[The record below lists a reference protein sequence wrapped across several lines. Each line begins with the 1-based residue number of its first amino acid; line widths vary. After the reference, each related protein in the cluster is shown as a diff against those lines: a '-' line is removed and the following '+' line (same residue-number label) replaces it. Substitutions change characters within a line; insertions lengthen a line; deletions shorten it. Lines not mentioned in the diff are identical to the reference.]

1 MSVRGPQLLQFLAT
15 DAQADR
21 VVPPTG
27 FTARLTIFA
36 AGAMAFLAV
45 FALALSLASGRLADR
60 WGDALAKSAT
70 IRITAPADQMD
81 IQALA
86 VMEVLAT
93 TPGVKSARPL
103 SDEEQRALLEPWF
116 GPNLPLDRLPIPRL
130 IELIEDENGV
140 DAEGLRARL
149 AGEAPGAVLDDHN
162 RWREPLVRAADRLRM
177 LAYVAMVLITA
188 LAGVVIT
195 LAASAALS
203 ANEQVIRVLRLVGA
217 QDSYIARAFVRRY
230 TLRAL
235 IGAAVGTGLGM
246 IAMLLL
252 PATGDQ
258 GNFLTGLGFQG
269 SHWLVPAAI
278 PPLAALVAFIAT
290 RQAALATL
298 QEKR

>member
-1 MSVRGPQLLQFLAT
+1 MNINLSQILQLVSG

-60 WGDALAKSAT
+60 WGQALAKSAT
-70 IRITAPADQMD
+70 IRITAPADQID

-93 TPGVKSARPL
+93 TPGVKEARPL
-103 SDEEQRALLEPWF
+103 SDDEQRKLLEPWF
-116 GPNLPLDRLPIPRL
+116 GPDLPLERLPVPRL
-130 IELIEDENGV
+130 IEVIEDDQGV
-140 DAEGLRARL
+140 DADGLRARL
-149 AGEAPGAVLDDHN
+149 AGEAPGAIFDDHN
-162 RWREPLVRAADRLRM
+162 RWREPLVRAAGRLR
-177 LAYVAMVLITA
+177 LLGWVAMGLITA

-235 IGAAVGTGLGM
+235 MGAVGGTVLGT
-246 IAMLLL
+246 IAILLL
-252 PATGDQ
+252 PSSGDQ
-258 GNFLTGLGFQG
+258 GSFLTGLGFQG
-269 SHWLVPAAI
+269 AHWLWPIVI
-278 PPLAALVAFIAT
+278 PPIAAVVAFVAT

>member
-1 MSVRGPQLLQFLAT
+1 MSTRVSQLLQLVSG

-36 AGAMAFLAV
+36 AGTMAFLAV
-45 FALALSLASGRLADR
+45 FAMALSLASGRLADR

-70 IRITAPADQMD
+70 IRITAPADQVD
-81 IQALA
+81 IQTLA
-86 VMEVLAT
+86 AMEVLAT
-93 TPGVKSARPL
+93 TAGVKEARPL
-103 SDEEQRALLEPWF
+103 SDEEQRKLLEPWF
-116 GPNLPLDRLPIPRL
+116 GPDLPLDQLPIPRL
-130 IELIEDENGV
+130 IELIEDENGI
-140 DAEGLRARL
+140 DADGLRARL

-162 RWREPLVRAADRLRM
+162 RWREPLVRAAGRLR
-177 LAYVAMVLITA
+177 LLGYVAMGLITA

-217 QDSYIARAFVRRY
+217 QDGYIARAFVRRY

-235 IGAAVGTGLGM
+235 VGAAGGTVLGM
-246 IAMLLL
+246 IAILLL
-252 PATGDQ
+252 PSAGDQ
-258 GNFLTGLGFQG
+258 GSFLTGLGFQG
-269 SHWLVPAAI
+269 AHWAWPVVI
-278 PPLAALVAFIAT
+278 PPVAALVAFIAT

>member
-1 MSVRGPQLLQFLAT
+1 MSSRVSQLLQLVSG

-45 FALALSLASGRLADR
+45 FVMALSLASGRLADR

-70 IRITAPADQMD
+70 IRITAPADQVD
-81 IQALA
+81 IQTLA
-86 VMEVLAT
+86 AMEVLAT
-93 TPGVKSARPL
+93 TAGVKEARPL
-103 SDEEQRALLEPWF
+103 SDEEQRKLLEPWF
-116 GPNLPLDRLPIPRL
+116 GPDLPLDRLPIPRL

-140 DAEGLRARL
+140 DADGLRARL

-162 RWREPLVRAADRLRM
+162 RWREPLVRAAGRLR
-177 LAYVAMVLITA
+177 LLGYVAMGLITA

-195 LAASAALS
+195 LAASAALA

-217 QDSYIARAFVRRY
+217 QDGYIARAFVRRY

-235 IGAAVGTGLGM
+235 LGAAGGTALGM
-246 IAMLLL
+246 LAILLL
-252 PATGDQ
+252 PSAGGQ
-258 GNFLTGLGFQG
+258 GSFLTGLGFQG
-269 SHWLVPAAI
+269 AHWIWPVVI
-278 PPLAALVAFIAT
+278 PPVAALVAFVAT
-290 RQAALATL
+290 RHAALATL